1 MLPTPS
7 ADWRHRRVWR
17 SEDQDCKKPLISVKI
32 RENAAKIYIVFESPI
47 QLTDSEIYSLR
58 EEMRAD
64 LAAMQQLQL
73 DRQASDALSLAES
86 ANGRQRSPQ
95 PDGLP
100 AASDGQPAGSDTSL

>member
-1 MLPTPS
+1 LLN
-7 ADWRHRRVWR
+7 WRHIRARR
-17 SEDQDCKKPLISVKI
+17 SEYQDSKKQLFSVKI
-32 RENAAKIYIVFESPI
+32 RENEGKYTLQSNKPL

-73 DRQASDALSLAES
+73 DNERANALTLAEAPDS
-86 ANGRQRSPQ
+86 GQAGPD

-100 AASDGQPAGSDTSL
+100 PGSDWQPAAPDTPL

>member
-58 EEMRAD
+58 EEMRVA
-64 LAAMQQLQL
+64 LVGMQQLQL
-73 DRQASDALSLAES
+73 DSQRANALTLAEAPDS
-86 ANGRQRSPQ
+86 GQAGPN
-95 PDGLP
+95 PDGLAP
-100 AASDGQPAGSDTSL
+100 GSDR